1 MKIREKYR
9 SSGLPLY
16 TILIERSSFLL
27 ISELR
32 MFGGTLTTSTGI
44 SVSTIIMMAVSEPL
58 LLFTLEVALK
68 VKRKEL

>member
-1 MKIREKYR
+1 
-9 SSGLPLY
+9 
-16 TILIERSSFLL
+16 LL

-58 LLFTLEVALK
+58 LPFALEVALK